1 MSNPPDPTNLSQK
14 FAALQL
20 LMTTQHNALMAEI
33 AALRGTGG
41 PETTLR
47 SINQSIWA
55 LAGAAPGATLAQL
68 KAAIE
73 ALAGGKSLAALWS
86 LWTPG
91 AGTPYALLESSDTA
105 LQELKALWS
114 PQGEGY
120 SPYVLLNNLYQAI
133 LANGLTETDA
143 KDILTR
149 IIAQLDTGAVTP
161 TVKDLLMTMSDQQA
175 KIAANTA
182 SPFDSPVGCCEMPF
196 QSVGNKYLE
205 ISIIGAESQTFAL
218 WPETVPDGF
227 DIQSLSGGFTMGQT
241 QLQSA
246 DWSQY
251 RIYVASTASQFG
263 MRGLAMQRHPT
274 NQWITIADS
283 NSGAL
288 FGWEF
293 FVMGD
298 NRLDVYICPVSA
310 PGPTGGSGLQ
320 QIGWNY
326 SGTYSNPSV
335 GTIVNKLYTPVFT
348 TAATAIVDG
357 HVLKFATNADG
368 RYIIAGRDQT
378 LNLRLTWTGSQRSF
392 IPNIMSRNRAIGTQG
407 QFVALSDEPW
417 SGSATITSTPAEGST
432 TPAVRAAIASIGTLD
447 FTVDDY
453 PVEFVEFRGFDQ
465 PAPTDL
471 IFSLVAEV

>member
-149 IIAQLDTGAVTP
+149 IIAQLDTGTVTP
-161 TVKDLLMTMSDQQA
+161 TIKDLLMTMSDQQA
-175 KIAANTA
+175 QLVSNTA
-182 SPFDSPVGCCEMPF
+182 DPFDSPVGCCEMPF
-196 QSVGNKYLE
+196 MSSGVAFQPVDAYFLDP
-205 ISIIGAESQTFAL
+205 QTYAT
-218 WPETVPDGF
+218 WPDLVPAPFNANITTSRGLTGVF
-227 DIQSLSGGFTMGQT
+227 MGT
-241 QLQSA
+241 THINCEH
-246 DWSQY
+246 WSEY
-251 RIYVASTASQFG
+251 RIYVASNASQFG
-263 MRGLAMQRHPT
+263 LNWPTPQRFNT
-274 NQWITIADS
+274 NEWITLS
-283 NSGAL
+283 TSGWLSSDLA
-288 FGWEF
+288 F
-293 FVMGD
+293 FVEGSD
-298 NRLDVYICPVSA
+298 RLTVYICPVRTQNPA
-310 PGPTGGSGLQ
+310 PSLDGLPWLR
-320 QIGWNY
+320 QIGWSYLGVHTSAGNVQSKVY
-326 SGTYSNPSV
+326 EP
-335 GTIVNKLYTPVFT
+335 IFT
-348 TAATAIVDG
+348 TASSCTIGAYNLDFVANPDG
-357 HVLKFATNADG
+357 TRQIIGVGNQTPLKVYIGWNITG
-368 RYIIAGRDQT
+368 RTGASWVYSRAG
-378 LNLRLTWTGSQRSF
+378 F
-392 IPNIMSRNRAIGTQG
+392 IGVQGPFLPINDESWRPTTTQQPIGT
-407 QFVALSDEPW
+407 AYNMND
-417 SGSATITSTPAEGST
+417 
-432 TPAVRAAIASIGTLD
+432 AVGDA
-447 FTVDDY
+447 
-453 PVEFVEFRGFDQ
+453 VEFAVFYPMDA

-471 IFSLVAEV
+471 DYFLSAGT